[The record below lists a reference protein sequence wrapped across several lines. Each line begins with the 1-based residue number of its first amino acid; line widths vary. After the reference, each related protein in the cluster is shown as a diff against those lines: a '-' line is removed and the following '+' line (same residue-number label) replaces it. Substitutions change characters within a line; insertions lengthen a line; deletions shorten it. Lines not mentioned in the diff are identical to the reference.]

1 MRLLL
6 VEDDT
11 RIQEVVRNGL
21 REDKIAVEVAST
33 AEQAMQ
39 KIIQPDADFES
50 FLLDIVLP
58 GLSGVDLCR
67 WLRDQG
73 YKEPIIM
80 LTAMG
85 SVEDKVKGLDAG
97 ADDYLAKPFQMT
109 ELRARIRA
117 LFRQRN
123 GYPREVLTVFD
134 LRLDPNTRQVFRGD
148 RELALSAKETA
159 LLEYFMKNQGR
170 VVTRAM
176 IANAVWDT
184 ETNQYTNVI
193 DVFINHLRKRIHQEG
208 KPDLVHNVRGKGF
221 RLSLPDAE
229 EQLG

>member
-1 MRLLL
+1 MLLLL

-11 RIQEVVRNGL
+11 RIQEMVRSGL
-21 REDKIAVEVAST
+21 GEDKIAVDVAST

-39 KIIQPDADFES
+39 KIIQPNANYEA

-85 SVEDKVKGLDAG
+85 SVEEKVHGLDAG

-123 GYPREVLTVFD
+123 GYPREVLSVFD
-134 LRLDPNTRQVFRGD
+134 LRLDPNTRKVFRGD
-148 RELALSAKETA
+148 EELALSAKETS
-159 LLEYFMKNQGR
+159 LLEYFMKNQKR

-208 KPDLVHNVRGKGF
+208 KPDLIHNVRGKGF
-221 RLSLPDAE
+221 RLSLPETKDG
-229 EQLG
+229 LG

>member
-1 MRLLL
+1 MLLLL

-11 RIQEVVRNGL
+11 RIQEMVRNGL
-21 REDKIAVEVAST
+21 KEDEIAVEVATT

-39 KIIQPDADFES
+39 KIIQPDANFEA

-58 GLSGVDLCR
+58 GLSGVDLCQ

-73 YKEPIIM
+73 YKQPIIM

-85 SVEDKVKGLDAG
+85 SVEDKVKGLGAG

-134 LRLDPNTRQVFRGD
+134 LRLDPNTRQVYRGD
-148 RELALSAKETA
+148 QELALSAKETA
-159 LLEYFMKNQGR
+159 LLEYFMKNQER

-193 DVFINHLRKRIHQEG
+193 DVFINHLRKRLHQEG
-208 KPDLVHNVRGKGF
+208 KPDLIHNVRGKGF
-221 RLSLPDAE
+221 RLSLPGTE
-229 EQLG
+229 

>member
-11 RIQEVVRNGL
+11 RIQEVVKAGL
-21 REDKIAVEVAST
+21 SEDGFEVEVCST

-39 KIIQPDADFES
+39 MIIRPNQSFEAY
-50 FLLDIVLP
+50 LLDILLP
-58 GLSGVDLCR
+58 GLSGVELCR

-73 YKEPIIM
+73 HKEPIVI

-85 SVEDKVKGLDAG
+85 NVEDKVKGLDAG
-97 ADDYLAKPFQMT
+97 ADDYLSKPFQMV
-109 ELRARIRA
+109 ELRARVRA
-117 LFRQRN
+117 LFRQVR
-123 GYPREVLTVFD
+123 GYPRD
-134 LRLDPNTRQVFRGD
+134 LLVVGDLVLDPNTRVVRRGEQV
-148 RELALSAKETA
+148 LSLSNKETA

-176 IANAVWDT
+176 IAQAVWDT

-193 DVFINHLRKRIHQEG
+193 DVFINHLRRRIYQDGSPE
-208 KPDLVHNVRGKGF
+208 LLHNVRGKGF
-221 RLSLPDAE
+221 RLAVLPE
-229 EQLG
+229 NGT